1 MDRKGTHPYTQ
12 VHPFSPKLLSHPG
25 CHITLSRFP
34 CAIRQDF
41 VGYPFL
47 IEQPYLNID
56 VLLLF
61 FLPSSNSGNQD
72 PVLSDP
78 RPYLVS
84 QFQSLGP
91 SVDFHAQQWNIVAC
105 MYACSITQLCLTLC
119 NPMDCSP
126 PGSSIHGI
134 LKTILERVTIPFS
147 RVSSQPGDRTGS
159 PTVQVDS
166 LPFELPGKPSRPCLN
181 HVPITP
187 VLTRS
192 ATTI

>member
-1 MDRKGTHPYTQ
+1 MQSFERRTFQENGAMGNKGRGTQ
-12 VHPFSPKLLSHPG
+12 PSIYMYLFSPKLLSHPG

-34 CAIRQDF
+34 CAIQQDF

-61 FLPSSNSGNQD
+61 FLSSSNSGNQD

-91 SVDFHAQQWNIVAC
+91 SVDFHAQQ
-105 MYACSITQLCLTLC
+105 
-119 NPMDCSP
+119 
-126 PGSSIHGI
+126 
-134 LKTILERVTIPFS
+134 
-147 RVSSQPGDRTGS
+147 
-159 PTVQVDS
+159 
-166 LPFELPGKPSRPCLN
+166 
-181 HVPITP
+181 
-187 VLTRS
+187 
-192 ATTI
+192 

>member
-1 MDRKGTHPYTQ
+1 M
-12 VHPFSPKLLSHPG
+12 HPFSPKLLSHPG

-34 CAIRQDF
+34 CAIQQDF

-61 FLPSSNSGNQD
+61 FLSSSNSGNQD

-91 SVDFHAQQWNIVAC
+91 SVDFHAQQWNIIVY
-105 MYACSITQLCLTLC
+105 MYAYSIAQLCLTLC

-134 LKTILERVTIPFS
+134 LQVRILEWVTIRFS
-147 RVSSQPGDRTGS
+147 RGSFWRRCWTCISCIPGRVFTAE
-159 PTVQVDS
+159 PQ
-166 LPFELPGKPSRPCLN
+166 GKPS
-181 HVPITP
+181 
-187 VLTRS
+187 
-192 ATTI
+192 